1 MDVEKIFL
9 VVFFTLVMPAAW
21 MFLTPLAKRMR
32 REAERP
38 AELPAQVLEELD
50 RLHAR
55 VAELEERVDFTERLL
70 AAKREQDQIGEARQ

>member
-21 MFLTPLAKRMR
+21 MFLTPLARRMR

-38 AELPAQVLEELD
+38 AEVPTQVLEELD

-70 AAKREQDQIGEARQ
+70 AAKREQDQIGGARQ

>member
-1 MDVEKIFL
+1 MDAEKIFL

-32 REAERP
+32 RDAERP
-38 AELPAQVLEELD
+38 SEVPRELLEELE

-70 AAKREQDQIGEARQ
+70 VVKREQDQVGGAHS

>member
-1 MDVEKIFL
+1 MDPEKVFM

-32 REAERP
+32 RDAERP
-38 AELPAQVLEELD
+38 PEVSREMLDELE

-55 VAELEERVDFTERLL
+55 LAELEERVDFTERLL
-70 AAKREQDQIGEARQ
+70 AAKRESDQVGGGHQ

>member
-32 REAERP
+32 RESERP
-38 AELPAQVLEELD
+38 AEVPTQVLEELD

-70 AAKREQDQIGEARQ
+70 AAKREQDQIGGARP